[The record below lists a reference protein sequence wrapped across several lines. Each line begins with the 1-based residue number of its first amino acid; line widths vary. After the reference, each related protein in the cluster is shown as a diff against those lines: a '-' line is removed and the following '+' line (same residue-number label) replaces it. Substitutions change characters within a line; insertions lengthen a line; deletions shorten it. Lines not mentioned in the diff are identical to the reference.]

1 MFNSKTSLL
10 TAHICLFVFIHVCN
24 MMHYDLL
31 LVKLMPRFEISKAKL
46 ELGQGHWIRDKAS
59 GRKDTGECLRRREK
73 E

>member
-1 MFNSKTSLL
+1 
-10 TAHICLFVFIHVCN
+10 

-59 GRKDTGECLRRREK
+59 GREDTGECLRRREK